1 MACTDLKD
9 QMSVIPN
16 MGLDAWKGSEVEVE
30 PEEPSVVNKWS
41 NRRYEPPGLGDS
53 VEETAIGTTKVVI
66 K

>member
-1 MACTDLKD
+1 MVCTDLKD

-16 MGLDAWKGSEVEVE
+16 MGFGGWNGNGAEYEC
-30 PEEPSVVNKWS
+30 EELNVVNKWS
-41 NRRYEPPGLGDS
+41 NRRYEHPGLNDS